1 MKATF
6 NISNLKVVIDSD
18 RIVFDAEMAHF
29 YRIDDDDEYTFD
41 VITCAARPVEFSIVN
56 QLSHLDRDVVVQ
68 ACAECNETKEL
79 YLLSTNNYHM
89 ILSPFVERYTFFGEE
104 QAKDLTL
111 GVVDICNN
119 LGAKSLRITQ
129 FCMMRS
135 EMPFFPQFKGI
146 LNALLERPDSSLD
159 LVYFDVPEKYFYEL
173 NILFKT
179 YEDPSLVN

>member
-1 MKATF
+1 LKAIF
-6 NISNLKVVIDSD
+6 KIANLSVVIDSS
-18 RIVFDAEMAHF
+18 RIVFDSEMAHI
-29 YRIDDDDEYTFD
+29 YRVNDDDEFTFD

-56 QLSHLDRDVVVQ
+56 HLYSLDHERVVE
-68 ACAECNETKEL
+68 ACQECNRTKEL
-79 YLLSTNNYHM
+79 YVLSNNNNHL

-104 QAKDLTL
+104 QARDLTI
-111 GVVDICNN
+111 GVIDICNN
-119 LGAKSLRITQ
+119 LGAESLRITQ

-146 LNALLERPDSSLD
+146 LNALIGRPDSSLH

-179 YEDPSLVN
+179 YENPSLVN